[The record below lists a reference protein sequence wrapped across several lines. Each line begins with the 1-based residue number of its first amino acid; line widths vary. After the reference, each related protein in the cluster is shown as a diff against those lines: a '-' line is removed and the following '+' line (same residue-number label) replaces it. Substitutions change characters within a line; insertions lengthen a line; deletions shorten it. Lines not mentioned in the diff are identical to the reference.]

1 MNLVLK
7 SLDSCHAQW
16 QPQILFMDSQP
27 IMVLIQITK
36 DTNNN
41 APSSKYNNFPSVL
54 ELVSIK
60 GGQSLTQVSKKL
72 MIKFTSSEP
81 KA

>member
-54 ELVSIK
+54 ELVPIK

>member
-1 MNLVLK
+1 MNLALK

-54 ELVSIK
+54 ELVPIK